1 MKKKTE
7 KNIPY
12 FCWDRELTEQ
22 EIKDQL
28 KRKEGPERDHLI
40 AWILRE
46 ASFKDVWRF
55 LTPIEV
61 ANCLPRIQYSLGR
74 WKDFWNY
81 ITKTWHE
88 LGKI

>member
-1 MKKKTE
+1 MKKKPGKT
-7 KNIPY
+7 IPY
-12 FCWDRELTEQ
+12 FCWDRELSEQ

-28 KRKEGPERDHLI
+28 KCTKGPERDHFI

-46 ASFKDVWRF
+46 ASFRDVWRF
-55 LTPIEV
+55 LTPKEV